1 MDKVL
6 DCIQATA
13 VKEYTEKKTS
23 AACGRRENSSSL
35 SQTSNADGPPD
46 LLFIFLTNKTTTTT
60 RVNEPFKQSTHLAR
74 EAVFLSRLEFIIDLC
89 LVEFGE
95 YQHTRAD
102 REHKRRQK
110 GLGGEREAIFRGKE
124 RSCPSL
130 VSALHSVYINTTRY
144 ERRRLR
150 RSKKKKKESVRPRAK
165 GRCKAYLT
173 ISTLSLLSEIAFLRL
188 ATQGMRSP
196 WKPSSLFRLCE
207 QKLFLSPSPQRDFH
221 HLRVILV
228 QALVNIPPSLSIVL
242 GCSFGRAPTTARV
255 PSGSK
260 KK

>member
-110 GLGGEREAIFRGKE
+110 GLGGERGYFQRE
-124 RSCPSL
+124 RKVLS
-130 VSALHSVYINTTRY
+130 VS
-144 ERRRLR
+144 RLR
-150 RSKKKKKESVRPRAK
+150 SPFRVYKYDTIWEKKTEEEQEEEERECQAASQRSV
-165 GRCKAYLT
+165 
-173 ISTLSLLSEIAFLRL
+173 
-188 ATQGMRSP
+188 
-196 WKPSSLFRLCE
+196 
-207 QKLFLSPSPQRDFH
+207 
-221 HLRVILV
+221 
-228 QALVNIPPSLSIVL
+228 
-242 GCSFGRAPTTARV
+242 
-255 PSGSK
+255 
-260 KK
+260 

>member
-46 LLFIFLTNKTTTTT
+46 LLFIFLTNKTTTTRT

-74 EAVFLSRLEFIIDLC
+74 EAVFLSRLQFIIDLC

-110 GLGGEREAIFRGKE
+110 GLGGERGYFQRE
-124 RSCPSL
+124 RKVLS
-130 VSALHSVYINTTRY
+130 VS
-144 ERRRLR
+144 RLR
-150 RSKKKKKESVRPRAK
+150 SPFRVYK
-165 GRCKAYLT
+165 YDT
-173 ISTLSLLSEIAFLRL
+173 I
-188 ATQGMRSP
+188 
-196 WKPSSLFRLCE
+196 
-207 QKLFLSPSPQRDFH
+207 
-221 HLRVILV
+221 
-228 QALVNIPPSLSIVL
+228 
-242 GCSFGRAPTTARV
+242 
-255 PSGSK
+255 
-260 KK
+260 